1 MIEYKNNANDNIVEL
16 AFEGK
21 LTKADFEQV
30 IVQMTADKVYER
42 SQIEEVRTW
51 LQNAKKS
58 SPFFYRVSLLFKSL
72 LFQTLS
78 SADKALRLRCAL
90 NGLEHVIR
98 NQQLRECQRIALQ
111 GLASG
116 ADNGAHF
123 LIAF

>member
-51 LQNAKKS
+51 LQNAKKK
-58 SPFFYRVSLLFKSL
+58 LTLF
-72 LFQTLS
+72 
-78 SADKALRLRCAL
+78 
-90 NGLEHVIR
+90 
-98 NQQLRECQRIALQ
+98 LQ
-111 GLASG
+111 GEPSVQKP
-116 ADNGAHF
+116 
-123 LIAF
+123 LIPDAL

>member
-1 MIEYKNNANDNIVEL
+1 MESSERPEVDGSTGELLTQYYSHVDRRTLMIEYKNNANDNIVEL

-58 SPFFYRVSLLFKSL
+58 SPFSSCSRYGFSPESFWRV
-72 LFQTLS
+72 
-78 SADKALRLRCAL
+78 
-90 NGLEHVIR
+90 
-98 NQQLRECQRIALQ
+98 
-111 GLASG
+111 
-116 ADNGAHF
+116 
-123 LIAF
+123 